1 MTEDAIRS
9 SNPAIAHLASDAP
22 LPSGATVTIPP
33 KGPTIAEVA
42 AKNGV
47 AELAIRQA
55 NPDIAHL
62 ASDAPLPPNTVV
74 RVPSKLEV
82 EKGPTISEVARK
94 YAVTEKEVRDNNPD
108 IAHYPNDRPLPLGLA
123 LRVPVPSPQTIGP
136 TPSRPAPAAPIKLQ
150 TISDLSWKY
159 GVSEQ
164 LIRDSNPELASY
176 PSDKPLPPNTA
187 LRIPAGGPSPTPRPE
202 DLVTGSSAP
211 SSSPP
216 PPPPRHTAE
225 TITTAARRLAVSE
238 LVIRQLNPDV
248 AGLASDAPI
257 PAHVV
262 LRGPIPSG
270 APSRVSGDSSS
281 PALVFASTMGGPSH
295 PPPLSAGTIADISWK
310 YGVTEQVI
318 RDHNPSIAHYP
329 SDRPLPPN
337 TSIRIPDGVA
347 TAPAMNANRPA
358 TPIRASDFAT
368 GVTTTTTATFVAS
381 RPQPPPTLAGAVI
394 EQQQP
399 SPYATSSAS
408 SSYGATAD
416 ARNTTDVLTIAS
428 VSWKYGVSERLVRD
442 YNPELADYPSE
453 RPIPSG
459 VSLKIPGAAV
469 AAGTAI
475 PTASPSGVTTIHSGG
490 GEEGGRQLRAEDMS
504 TLRSP
509 PTQLTTTSGG
519 RTTSSSGNVVAGSR
533 TTISDLA
540 WSYGVTETALR
551 DANPAIA
558 HLPSGQV
565 LPPDTTVIL
574 PATVKGPTSP
584 TINDCG
590 NYNQQQLKTVSIP
603 PRQPLQPPPRT
614 TQVAPASHHVLVDH
628 VSLTLVHISQRC
640 GVPLPS
646 LLRLN
651 PGIRSAT
658 APLPPGTVVIL
669 PAGVVPPSDAVFIAP
684 DDAVAMGRPAFVLPD
699 NSSPDPRGGA
709 VAATSATG
717 VASLQSSAIPLNSG
731 AVNSPS
737 RRVEDDDASGGGAV
751 YEYTTEG
758 NETLRDV
765 AGRCAASE
773 ETLRDLNPFLRRY
786 HSLTVIPPGTTIV
799 ARSDGTRINLFGP
812 LRSPSPYLG
821 RGGPSPSP
829 RHRGGRGEAATTS
842 PPRDI
847 AIILE
852 HTVTSRFE
860 TLRRI
865 QQRYHLSEGSLRRMN
880 PHLTRFDLDE
890 ELPVGLT
897 VVYAAPIYSH
907 HEREFDSWRLVTA
920 MGRQAK
926 AATASRFLHKWRLFL
941 SLFASGGE
949 AKVAKELMVDRD
961 RLQFDLETARMR
973 ENDLRHRVSELRIEN
988 DRLSRQPSPVRHN
1001 LSLGGDVGGGAASSS
1016 RRALFATA
1024 APLGTSSPTRSM
1036 PSPTRAQPYSPPEVH
1051 ALEAESRAAKRRVLE
1066 LSQENQMLRYRAS
1079 RADGSSRS
1087 PPPTSPAS
1095 LLSGRVASGDRLA
1108 NATRLASQLQSTM
1121 VVEDARLQAKRTS
1134 PLRQHFSTTPPPAQ
1148 RYPSP
1153 SASSG
1158 TPGNTP
1164 ILGLLLSGL
1173 EVVRSH
1179 GPAAEAGIQPGDRIT
1194 KVLGRTV
1201 GTASQLRGAIG
1212 QYVRS
1217 AKSGVTGTRIPIS
1230 LETSG
1235 GEHMTVFVSIG
1246 RPTSPSPGLSRH
1258 APAAVGV
1265 GFTRHAT
1272 PPPPQHPPWVTP
1284 PGHTSSPTGQR

>member
-1 MTEDAIRS
+1 MRDSNPEIAHYPSDKPLPATVTLRIPEPKRAETPPATPPPSTPKTRPQTIAQLSREYKVSELVLREHNPDIAHYGSDAPLPPNTQIRIPAPAAAAPPNPSIADLARKHQVTEDAIRS

-202 DLVTGSSAP
+202 DLVTGSSAS

-295 PPPLSAGTIADISWK
+295 PPPLSAGTIADIWWK

-509 PTQLTTTSGG
+509 PTQLTTTSG
-519 RTTSSSGNVVAGSR
+519 A
-533 TTISDLA
+533 A
-540 WSYGVTETALR
+540 
-551 DANPAIA
+551 
-558 HLPSGQV
+558 
-565 LPPDTTVIL
+565 
-574 PATVKGPTSP
+574 
-584 TINDCG
+584 
-590 NYNQQQLKTVSIP
+590 
-603 PRQPLQPPPRT
+603 PR
-614 TQVAPASHHVLVDH
+614 A
-628 VSLTLVHISQRC
+628 
-640 GVPLPS
+640 
-646 LLRLN
+646 
-651 PGIRSAT
+651 
-658 APLPPGTVVIL
+658 
-669 PAGVVPPSDAVFIAP
+669 
-684 DDAVAMGRPAFVLPD
+684 AVA
-699 NSSPDPRGGA
+699 
-709 VAATSATG
+709 T
-717 VASLQSSAIPLNSG
+717 
-731 AVNSPS
+731 
-737 RRVEDDDASGGGAV
+737 
-751 YEYTTEG
+751 
-758 NETLRDV
+758 
-765 AGRCAASE
+765 
-773 ETLRDLNPFLRRY
+773 
-786 HSLTVIPPGTTIV
+786 
-799 ARSDGTRINLFGP
+799 
-812 LRSPSPYLG
+812 
-821 RGGPSPSP
+821 
-829 RHRGGRGEAATTS
+829 
-842 PPRDI
+842 
-847 AIILE
+847 
-852 HTVTSRFE
+852 
-860 TLRRI
+860 
-865 QQRYHLSEGSLRRMN
+865 
-880 PHLTRFDLDE
+880 
-890 ELPVGLT
+890 
-897 VVYAAPIYSH
+897 
-907 HEREFDSWRLVTA
+907 W
-920 MGRQAK
+920 
-926 AATASRFLHKWRLFL
+926 
-941 SLFASGGE
+941 
-949 AKVAKELMVDRD
+949 
-961 RLQFDLETARMR
+961 
-973 ENDLRHRVSELRIEN
+973 
-988 DRLSRQPSPVRHN
+988 
-1001 LSLGGDVGGGAASSS
+1001 
-1016 RRALFATA
+1016 
-1024 APLGTSSPTRSM
+1024 
-1036 PSPTRAQPYSPPEVH
+1036 
-1051 ALEAESRAAKRRVLE
+1051 SRAAARRFRTLP
-1066 LSQENQMLRYRAS
+1066 
-1079 RADGSSRS
+1079 G
-1087 PPPTSPAS
+1087 
-1095 LLSGRVASGDRLA
+1095 
-1108 NATRLASQLQSTM
+1108 AT
-1121 VVEDARLQAKRTS
+1121 V
-1134 PLRQHFSTTPPPAQ
+1134 
-1148 RYPSP
+1148 
-1153 SASSG
+1153 
-1158 TPGNTP
+1158 
-1164 ILGLLLSGL
+1164 
-1173 EVVRSH
+1173 
-1179 GPAAEAGIQPGDRIT
+1179 
-1194 KVLGRTV
+1194 
-1201 GTASQLRGAIG
+1201 
-1212 QYVRS
+1212 
-1217 AKSGVTGTRIPIS
+1217 
-1230 LETSG
+1230 
-1235 GEHMTVFVSIG
+1235 
-1246 RPTSPSPGLSRH
+1246 
-1258 APAAVGV
+1258 
-1265 GFTRHAT
+1265 
-1272 PPPPQHPPWVTP
+1272 
-1284 PGHTSSPTGQR
+1284 